1 MRWGRESHVGC
12 AGSAG
17 KFRGEGFGETL
28 MEASV
33 MADGDNPIDRIIL
46 YAGIVFAVLGI
57 AGAGFAVVRAMC
69 QKWLF
74 LTGV

>member
-1 MRWGRESHVGC
+1 
-12 AGSAG
+12 
-17 KFRGEGFGETL
+17 
-28 MEASV
+28 